1 MPIDFQRVPPRATVP
16 DLPRPSAA
24 WWTFLFVAIVG
35 GGSAFVIYLWPAT
48 KPTNTVWF
56 WLCVIGYPLAAW
68 AFLLSVAMAGAY
80 ARRSDAMA
88 VNRASDA
95 EEQDCHVRASKP
107 LAILAHAWCFSA
119 DDAENGVEGVA
130 SGRMQMAA
138 RPSAAYPETGAIARW
153 IAIPEK
159 PFYPGNE
166 LSEHARHKVVT
177 DWLLDRLL
185 RPVIA
190 SLESLPVHTRL
201 RVRLVSASSV
211 EADEVSARLEAKILA
226 CLPQLP
232 VATTDDTDHL
242 SLFDVDTWA
251 DRMPADEVQL
261 LVALQLRRAIS
272 ERLDAGVAEAGV
284 ALLVG
289 RPGASRHGSVLHLH
303 RPAKG
308 SAQSASDAVALAMRW
323 GRTSAEGIGAVWDQ
337 ALSDEV
343 VTHLRSS
350 SPLGDAVTWVDLA
363 KTIGNSGSA
372 GAWLA
377 TVLAAENAALS
388 ARSQLVLT
396 QEGDRC
402 IALVCRK
409 PS

>member
-1 MPIDFQRVPPRATVP
+1 MP
-16 DLPRPSAA
+16 DLPRPSVA

-35 GGSAFVIYLWPAT
+35 GGAAFVIYLWPAT
-48 KPTNTVWF
+48 KPTNTLWF

-68 AFLLSVAMAGAY
+68 AFLWSVAMASAY

-88 VNRASDA
+88 VNRARDA
-95 EEQDCHVRASKP
+95 EERDCHLRAGKP

-119 DDAENGVEGVA
+119 DDAENGAEGVGGVA

-138 RPSAAYPETGAIARW
+138 RPSAAYPETDVIARW
-153 IAIPEK
+153 IAIPGK

-185 RPVIA
+185 RPVVA
-190 SLESLPVHTRL
+190 SLESLPVQTRL
-201 RVRLVSASSV
+201 RVRLVCASSV
-211 EADEVSARLEAKILA
+211 EAEEVSARLEAKILA
-226 CLPQLP
+226 CLPQLL

-242 SLFDVDTWA
+242 SLFDVDAWA
-251 DRMPADEVQL
+251 DRLPADEVQL
-261 LVALQLRRAIS
+261 VVALQLRRAIS
-272 ERLDAGVAEAGV
+272 ERLDGGVAEAGV

-289 RPGASRHGSVLHLH
+289 RPGASQHGCALHLH
-303 RPAKG
+303 RPAKD
-308 SAQSASDAVALAMRW
+308 SAQSASDCVALAMRW
-323 GRTSAEGIGAVWDQ
+323 GRTSTEGIGTVWDQ

-343 VTHLRSS
+343 VTHLKSS

-377 TVLAAENAALS
+377 TVLAAENAARS
-388 ARSQLVLT
+388 AQSQLVLT